1 MTISRLAS
9 ATPSKGKPLSEPQ
22 NHDVIE
28 RGAPGIAATA
38 AARVVTVRYF
48 SWVREKAGLAEER
61 LDLPADVATVADLVA
76 LLRARGG
83 GYEDAFG
90 APGVVRA
97 AVDQMH
103 VKPSHR
109 LGDARE
115 IAFFPPVT
123 GG

>member
-1 MTISRLAS
+1 M
-9 ATPSKGKPLSEPQ
+9 SESQDQ
-22 NHDVIE
+22 NVIE
-28 RGAPGIAATA
+28 RGTPGAAATP

-48 SWVREKAGLAEER
+48 AWVREKAALAEER
-61 LDLPADVATVADLVA
+61 LDLPADVTTVADVVA

-103 VKPSHR
+103 VKPSHP
-109 LGDARE
+109 LGDAKE

>member
-9 ATPSKGKPLSEPQ
+9 ATPSKGKPLSDPQ
-22 NHDVIE
+22 DHDVIE
-28 RGAPGIAATA
+28 RGAPSGAPA

-48 SWVREKAGLAEER
+48 AWVREKAGLAEER

-76 LLRARGG
+76 ILRARGG

-97 AVDQMH
+97 AVDQTH

-109 LGDARE
+109 LGDAKE